1 MASRLIIVAPHE
13 ANNLLETSLRQA
25 FELLESQLRPP
36 FSLKIRNQSEYFDI
50 NKAILYGILCEPQL
64 ANVHIKHLHGI
75 VTDGYAFFTNTLVRI
90 VSELYVNIVDSVRV
104 QLIWVSLEMID
115 VLGIGFRGLLVA
127 LLRQIVGGDF
137 GEKNLWLCSE
147 MVRVF
152 MARWDC
158 LVEEEPV
165 VLTSGL
171 YVFLRLLA
179 DHCRIVGNSKVDVL
193 RRMEIDFCV
202 RLLREQ
208 FHLCM
213 KIGRDLVRLLQELV
227 HVPEFRAIWKDLM
240 LNPGE
245 FKVHGF
251 LDISHLYRLR
261 TPSKYFLL
269 RITPEMESQLR
280 FLLIHVKF
288 GSQRRYQVWFA
299 KKFLFVAE
307 RETLLIDIVR
317 FICCSHH
324 PPNEIILSDI
334 IPRWAVIGWLL
345 KCCRKNYVG
354 ASVKL
359 ALFYDWLFF
368 DEKVDNVMNIE
379 PAFLLMVNSMSKYID
394 MTHMLLDFLLLVV
407 DNYDTER
414 RTIVVHGV
422 QSALDVLIKRGVVQS
437 LDVLFSSNK
446 LSPFLKERI
455 LKLLS
460 ERKAIPLEDF
470 QAGSFRGCTSLS
482 IDRPVAIRVESGT
495 LPHEISASASRNDAE
510 LAPLTSVSITSC
522 SPSAENDDHH
532 EQSLESLVQNLNKN
546 IQSSKQLGVQTLDKI
561 LHLYVSLSSEGDTT
575 NFSLSPDQ
583 LSSIIAKEFQS
594 SGYQLFEEYWD
605 LDPQSATAIIAR
617 HFIFS
622 QHEKMQLMFLC
633 WYRNGLTV
641 GPCLLSYAS
650 NLAHEAH
657 VLGYGTQP
665 NTFTHPDTLRESE
678 KITESGMS
686 LLRCHCEQHF
696 CFMNKGKETSQA
708 IISTSNISDKLVTTL
723 IEGAFAAYRCFI
735 VHRGKEL
742 ATDSENV
749 LPKILYG
756 DLMSY
761 AKRDLK
767 MLKFSLYSLSSN
779 LRELFLGE
787 ENIMKSIVS
796 QLDYTDLLDLQ
807 FDLGLKKLSIFG
819 DSTEAICH
827 LIRSSFQWDFIEQH
841 NFWGLL
847 RSELAVSE
855 VPIEKVL
862 LEFFCTDDLDLKH
875 SSIAVGG
882 LLALC
887 SSLAP
892 TPKLVGA
899 VLLLPN
905 KKFTNFA
912 TTVLSA
918 WAVSNTSM
926 LFTSLAEFMDKMNSG
941 DSMIS
946 DLSEIMVNNSAFIWL
961 LTFLD
966 AKKNEKQQL

>member
-1 MASRLIIVAPHE
+1 MGSRLIVVAPHE
-13 ANNLLETSLRQA
+13 ADNLLETSLREA

-36 FSLKIRNQSEYFDI
+36 FSLRIRNESEYYDI
-50 NKAILYGILCEPQL
+50 NKAILCGILCEHQL

-75 VTDGYAFFTNTLVRI
+75 VTDGYEFFTNTLVKI
-90 VSELYVNIVDSVRV
+90 VNELYGKLVDSVRV
-104 QLIWVSLEMID
+104 QLIWITLEMID
-115 VLGIGFRGLLVA
+115 VLAIGFQGLLMG
-127 LLRQIVGGDF
+127 LLRQVVGGDF
-137 GEKNLWLCSE
+137 SDKNLWLCSE
-147 MVRVF
+147 LIRVF
-152 MARWDC
+152 LVKWDC
-158 LVEEEPV
+158 LLEEEPL

-179 DHCRIVGNSKVDVL
+179 DHCRLIGNSKVEVL
-193 RRMEIDFCV
+193 KKMEIDFCV

-208 FHLCM
+208 FRLCM
-213 KIGRDLVRLLQELV
+213 NIGRDLVRLLQELV

-240 LNPGE
+240 LNPAE
-245 FKVHGF
+245 FQVHEF
-251 LDISHLYRLR
+251 LDISQLYRVR

-280 FLLIHVKF
+280 FLLTYVKF

-307 RETLLIDIVR
+307 RETLLLDIVR

-324 PPNEIILSDI
+324 PPNQIILSDI

-345 KCCRKNYVG
+345 KCCRKNYVEAG
-354 ASVKL
+354 VKL

-414 RTIVVHGV
+414 RDIIVQGV
-422 QSALDVLIKRGVVQS
+422 QSAFDVLVSRGVVPSLDVLI
-437 LDVLFSSNK
+437 SSDK
-446 LSPFLKERI
+446 LSPFLKESFV
-455 LKLLS
+455 KLLS
-460 ERKAIPLEDF
+460 RRKPIPLKEF
-470 QAGSFRGCTSLS
+470 QAGSFCGTTSLPV
-482 IDRPVAIRVESGT
+482 DQPVAIRVESGK
-495 LPHEISASASRNDAE
+495 LQHEMSASASRNDVE
-510 LAPLTSVSITSC
+510 LPPPTVSVTC
-522 SPSAENDDHH
+522 SPQAENDDIHK
-532 EQSLESLVQNLNKN
+532 QSLESLVQNLGKN
-546 IQSSKQLGVQTLDKI
+546 IRSSMQMGVQTLDKI
-561 LHLYVSLSSEGDTT
+561 LHLYVNQASKGDTT
-575 NFSLSPDQ
+575 NFSISPDQ

-594 SGYQLFEEYWD
+594 SGNQLFEQNWD
-605 LDPQSATAIIAR
+605 QDLQSATAIIIR
-617 HFIFS
+617 YLIFS
-622 QHEKMQLMFLC
+622 QHEAMQHMFLC

-657 VLGYGTQP
+657 VLGYI
-665 NTFTHPDTLRESE
+665 THPDTLSESN

-686 LLRCHCEQHF
+686 LLKYHCEQHF
-696 CFMNKGKETSQA
+696 CFNNKGKEPSQA
-708 IISTSNISDKLVTTL
+708 IISTTHINVKLVTTVL
-723 IEGAFAAYRCFI
+723 EGAFAAYKCF
-735 VHRGKEL
+735 VMHRGKEL
-742 ATDSENV
+742 ATNSDNF
-749 LPKILYG
+749 LPQILYC
-756 DLMSY
+756 DLMSC
-761 AKRDLK
+761 AKRDNR
-767 MLKFSLYSLSSN
+767 MLKFSLYSISSN

-787 ENIMKSIVS
+787 DNIMKSIVS
-796 QLDYTDLLDLQ
+796 QLDYSDLLDIQ
-807 FDLGLKKLSIFG
+807 FDVGLKRLSIFG

-827 LIRSSFQWDFIEQH
+827 LIRSSIQWDCVEQH

-862 LEFFCTDDLDLKH
+862 LEFFCTDDLDPKH

-887 SSLAP
+887 SSSAP
-892 TPKLVGA
+892 TPELVGA

-918 WAVSNTSM
+918 WAVSNTS
-926 LFTSLAEFMDKMNSG
+926 LLYNSLAEFMDKMNAG

-961 LTFLD
+961 LNFLD
-966 AKKNEKQQL
+966 AKRNEKQQL